1 MNIPRWFLGTSLV
14 ILLAVMLGGAAPVTS
29 GNAAGLAAPIQK
41 TFPAA
46 TPTPKPTLTEDI
58 NVPPGPGGTPVV
70 LGEIQVVGK
79 VTHGSGGELPADL
92 KVRLEGYENNRVVWS
107 SEGALAADGS
117 FAFDG
122 VRLVANRILIASVDY
137 KGEVFVSKMLRSEDV
152 LPGVAADMPVVIYD
166 STSDN
171 ASLVVERV
179 HIIFDQTRKDTLQV
193 VEWFQIV
200 NPTDKVVVSAGEGK
214 PVVRFRLPEGAS
226 NLQFPEGALTG
237 SLVMTDNGFGD
248 LQSILP
254 GSGYQIMFAFDLPA
268 SPSQTVTLPFD
279 LAVNDVI
286 VMAPA
291 EGLLLESRQLTPAGE
306 RTMQNVRLKVFTAQN
321 LPRGTR
327 LILSL
332 KQESQPDPNLLIALA
347 LGGGLFLLA
356 GGGLLLRRR
365 AKPAAA
371 STVMDAGDEVGKLLD
386 MIVSLDERF
395 EAGSV
400 DEDTYRSARNE
411 LKERL
416 RKARQGS

>member
-1 MNIPRWFLGTSLV
+1 MRWFLSASLV
-14 ILLAVMLGGAAPVTS
+14 VLLAVMLWGVVPAES
-29 GNAAGLAAPIQK
+29 GNAAAFVAPIQV
-41 TFPAA
+41 TFPAT

-58 NVPPGPGGTPVV
+58 NVPPGPGGMPVV
-70 LGEIQVVGK
+70 LGEILVAGR

-92 KVRLEGYENNRVVWS
+92 IVHLEAYEDNRMVWS
-107 SEGALAADGS
+107 SESALTADGS
-117 FAFDG
+117 FTFDG
-122 VRLVANRILIASVDY
+122 VRLVANRILIASVNY
-137 KGEVFVSKMLRSEDV
+137 EGEVFVSKMLRSGDV
-152 LPGVAADMPVVIYD
+152 LPGAVAEMPVVIYD

-179 HIIFDQTRKDTLQV
+179 HIIFDQTRQDTLQV

-226 NLQFPEGALTG
+226 NLQFPEGAITG
-237 SLVMTDNGFGD
+237 NLVMMENGFGEM
-248 LQSILP
+248 QSILP

-268 SPSQTVTLPFD
+268 SASQMVTLPFD

-291 EGLLLESRQLTPAGE
+291 EGLLLESRQLSPAGE
-306 RTMQNVRLKVFTAQN
+306 RTMQNVRLKVYTAQDF
-321 LPRGTR
+321 PRGTR
-327 LILSL
+327 LILTL
-332 KQESQPDPNLLIALA
+332 TQESQPDPNLLIGLA
-347 LGGGLFLLA
+347 LGGVLLLA

-365 AKPAAA
+365 AKLAAA
-371 STVMDAGDEVGKLLD
+371 TAAIAAGEEADKLLD

-400 DEDTYRSARNE
+400 DEDTYRAARNE

-416 RKARQGS
+416 RKVRQGS